1 MTTINERET
10 DDDENE
16 CENARRRCVFPFFFI
31 FFLFVFSILSTN
43 GEIFVY
49 ARPRAPRAIDGERKR
64 NVNHRKIIYVHV
76 YLRARTIE
84 HRLSASEKRECDA
97 TFVGVQEGGGEEEE
111 EEERPRRRRRV
122 LSTEERDA
130 DVPNAPLHPST
141 LADTSPPPSLPVAP
155 PILFRRRQTAMG
167 SGAAGG
173 VLRRRFIGNRFGGLI
188 ASMIS
193 GLNESESGNNERQ
206 VEADQE
212 DEEENEVDEDME
224 ALARMLYI
232 WRTMEQTARDF
243 DRISASY
250 YHQRS
255 ERGRDEVEASLPAE
269 TQSQRAFSSSS
280 PPPISLF
287 RRDASS
293 ARTTTSPSSFLSA
306 ASNFPTL
313 TPLANGGG
321 FVLRFPQA
329 LVLAMGSSDHHDF
342 TSDDYGILVALDSGG
357 GAAVN
362 RGIPADTLDEQC
374 PSRTFRNVEM
384 RRQIEKDE
392 LPDPCVICLEVPKSR
407 EKVRQMPACKHVFH
421 SNCVER
427 WLENHRDCP
436 CCKTPV
442 LTSA

>member
-1 MTTINERET
+1 
-10 DDDENE
+10 
-16 CENARRRCVFPFFFI
+16 
-31 FFLFVFSILSTN
+31 
-43 GEIFVY
+43 
-49 ARPRAPRAIDGERKR
+49 
-64 NVNHRKIIYVHV
+64 
-76 YLRARTIE
+76 
-84 HRLSASEKRECDA
+84 
-97 TFVGVQEGGGEEEE
+97 
-111 EEERPRRRRRV
+111 
-122 LSTEERDA
+122 
-130 DVPNAPLHPST
+130 
-141 LADTSPPPSLPVAP
+141 
-155 PILFRRRQTAMG
+155 MG

-173 VLRRRFIGNRFGGLI
+173 VLRRRFIRNRFGGLI

-224 ALARMLYI
+224 TLARMLYI

-293 ARTTTSPSSFLSA
+293 ARTTTSPPSFLSA

-329 LVLAMGSSDHHDF
+329 LVLAMGSSDHQDF